1 LRRLVRRPVV
11 ATLQIEHAVTD
22 FPTWADAFGRFA
34 EIRVQAGVRADR
46 IRRPIDDDHYVVVEL
61 DFDDVGSAQSFLAFL
76 RDRVWS
82 SRDSAPALA
91 GEPRTR
97 IVEAA
102 PSV

>member
-1 LRRLVRRPVV
+1 M

-46 IRRPIDDDHYVVVEL
+46 VRRPIDDDRYIIIEL

-82 SRDSAPALA
+82 NRENAPALA
-91 GEPRTR
+91 GEPTTR
-97 IVEAA
+97 IVEPAPLTEVAA
-102 PSV
+102 S

>member
-1 LRRLVRRPVV
+1 M

-22 FPTWADAFGRFA
+22 FSTWADAFGRFA

-46 IRRPIDDDHYVVVEL
+46 VRRPIDDDRYVILEL

-82 SRDSAPALA
+82 NRENAPALA
-91 GEPRTR
+91 GEPTTR
-97 IVEAA
+97 IVEPA
-102 PSV
+102 PLPEVASS